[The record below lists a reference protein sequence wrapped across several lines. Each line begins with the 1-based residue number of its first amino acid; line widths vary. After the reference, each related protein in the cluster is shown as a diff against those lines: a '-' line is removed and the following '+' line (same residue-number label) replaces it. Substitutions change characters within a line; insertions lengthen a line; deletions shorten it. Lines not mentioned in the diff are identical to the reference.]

1 MGAWADKAGLQ
12 PLLPQQCPPE
22 SWASLGF
29 SVSCPELTAYM
40 RFLWGKLEPTTILSV
55 RAQPAAKDRGG
66 QPLQVTFQQLTT
78 QWDLGTGEQS

>member
-40 RFLWGKLEPTTILSV
+40 GGSSGAPLPFSAV

-66 QPLQVTFQQLTT
+66 QPLRVTLQQLTT
-78 QWDLGTGEQS
+78 QWGLGTGEQS

>member
-40 RFLWGKLEPTTILSV
+40 RFLWGKLDPLHSLLCEHS
-55 RAQPAAKDRGG
+55 
-66 QPLQVTFQQLTT
+66 QPLRTEGDSLCK
-78 QWDLGTGEQS
+78 

>member
-40 RFLWGKLEPTTILSV
+40 
-55 RAQPAAKDRGG
+55 GG
-66 QPLQVTFQQLTT
+66 SSGESWSPLPFSLCEHSQPLRTEGDSLCE
-78 QWDLGTGEQS
+78 WLSSS